1 MSVRITAPVAGLNGT
16 GVGGLQ
22 FENSIAETDNQAIID
37 YCIAQGYTVE
47 PITDDGKP
55 AGLDEL
61 TIAQLDELAAVE
73 EIDLKGH
80 KASKQT
86 RVDAIEAARK
96 AKAEQE
102 QQDALDHTYVVT
114 YKDAAGDEV
123 KVDYIGRDVDQVRE
137 AFGSAEEYLGA
148 EILTVDEKLTGE
160 PTEQA

>member
-1 MSVRITAPVAGLNGT
+1 MSVRITAPVAGLNSV

-22 FENSIAETDNQAIID
+22 FDNSVAETDNQAIID

-47 PITDDGKP
+47 PIDDDGKP

-61 TIAQLDELAAVE
+61 TITQLDELAAAE

-80 KASKQT
+80 KASKQS

-96 AKAEQE
+96 AKAD
-102 QQDALDHTYVVT
+102 QDALEHTYVVT
-114 YKDAAGDEV
+114 YKDADNDEV
-123 KVDYIGRDVDQVRE
+123 KVDYPGADVDSVRE
-137 AFGSAEEYLGA
+137 AFGSDEQYLGK
-148 EILTVDEKLTGE
+148 EIISVDEKLTGE